1 MLLETEKIE
10 AMHRASLMSAV
21 LLAICVSAACSS
33 DRGAPQP
40 ARSLAKGPGFAVEG
54 SLSSGFTV
62 YLYRFTAS
70 TNGGGAVVQLH
81 PASGPVA
88 VTISDPQFA
97 DGELVACPVQV
108 GGGDH
113 PRTGTPCERLLSN
126 GPTTISLPGAD
137 GQTHVAFLITSS
149 SKTVAVNQAEVS
161 YTPAD
166 NFLGVEFPGCCG
178 QSS

>member
-1 MLLETEKIE
+1 M
-10 AMHRASLMSAV
+10 RRVSLMSAAM
-21 LLAICVSAACSS
+21 LTACLTSACSS
-33 DRGAPQP
+33 DRGESGP
-40 ARSLAKGPGFAVEG
+40 ASSSARGPGFAVEG

-70 TNGGGAVVQLH
+70 ANGGGAVVQLH
-81 PASGPVA
+81 PAGGAVS
-88 VTISDPQFA
+88 VTISDPGHA
-97 DGELVACPVQV
+97 DGELLACPVQV

-113 PRTGTPCERLLSN
+113 PLTGARCEELRSK
-126 GPTTISLPGAD
+126 GPTAISLPGGD
-137 GQTHVAFLITSS
+137 GLTHVAFLITSS
-149 SKTVAVNQAEVS
+149 SKTLTINQAEVS

>member
-1 MLLETEKIE
+1 M
-10 AMHRASLMSAV
+10 RRVSLMSAA
-21 LLAICVSAACSS
+21 LLAACLSSACSS
-33 DRGAPQP
+33 DRGASRP
-40 ARSLAKGPGFAVEG
+40 ASSSARGPGFALEG

-70 TNGGGAVVQLH
+70 AGGGGAVVQLH
-81 PASGPVA
+81 PTGGAVS
-88 VTISDPQFA
+88 VTISDPEYA
-97 DGELVACPVQV
+97 DGELLACPVQA

-113 PRTGTPCERLLSN
+113 PLTGARCEALRSK
-126 GPTTISLPGAD
+126 GPTAISLPGAD
-137 GQTHVAFLITSS
+137 GLTHVAFLITSS
-149 SKTVAVNQAEVS
+149 SKTLTINQADVS